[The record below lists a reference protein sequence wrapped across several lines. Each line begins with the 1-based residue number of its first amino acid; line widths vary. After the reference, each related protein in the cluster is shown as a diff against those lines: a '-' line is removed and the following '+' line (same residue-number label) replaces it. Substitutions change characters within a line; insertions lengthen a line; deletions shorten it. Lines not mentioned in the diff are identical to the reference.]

1 MAPDELGVLLAAH
14 CRHATTELP
23 PGEPGVRWAAD
34 FLAVL
39 PAACGRRLPDLIT
52 TGPKVFEFFVGQEFF
67 AAMPSP
73 RLVPLV
79 LGLVARVSPLLQ
91 ARSARQWAL
100 WLARVWDS
108 GSPVLAAIRKRT
120 PAHLIG
126 IQAPAPSGPP
136 LRSAQIRD
144 ERDRLVGDL
153 ASTAAEND
161 RMRTL
166 LTEIGEDRDRLAAE
180 LAGVVGRERRAVAAV
195 AAERDRLAGDLA
207 AATEQLRQASKKA
220 ATDGAQLQRSQA
232 LSDSLTAEIAGA
244 RAECTVSCVK
254 NNACTSRGVRP
265 HARGMAT
272 PLIIRVGELAERTG
286 LTVRAL
292 HYYEEIGLL
301 VPSHRSAAGH
311 RLYTAD
317 DVARLH
323 RISLLRGLGLA
334 LEQVAA
340 ALDIEEPAPLLAL
353 AERHLREVE
362 VRIAE
367 AEQLRGKLVALVDQL
382 RRGEAASVDQLLM
395 TIEVMTMIEK
405 YYTTEQLTALKA
417 RADALGP
424 EGMQAAQQAWQDLFR
439 EVRAAIARG
448 ADPHEP
454 EVQALAARWQALINA
469 FTGGD
474 AGIRGSLDTMYR
486 QEPGLGA
493 RVGGDPELF
502 AFMQRALAPA

>member
-1 MAPDELGVLLAAH
+1 
-14 CRHATTELP
+14 
-23 PGEPGVRWAAD
+23 
-34 FLAVL
+34 
-39 PAACGRRLPDLIT
+39 
-52 TGPKVFEFFVGQEFF
+52 
-67 AAMPSP
+67 
-73 RLVPLV
+73 
-79 LGLVARVSPLLQ
+79 
-91 ARSARQWAL
+91 
-100 WLARVWDS
+100 
-108 GSPVLAAIRKRT
+108 
-120 PAHLIG
+120 
-126 IQAPAPSGPP
+126 
-136 LRSAQIRD
+136 
-144 ERDRLVGDL
+144 
-153 ASTAAEND
+153 
-161 RMRTL
+161 
-166 LTEIGEDRDRLAAE
+166 
-180 LAGVVGRERRAVAAV
+180 
-195 AAERDRLAGDLA
+195 
-207 AATEQLRQASKKA
+207 
-220 ATDGAQLQRSQA
+220 
-232 LSDSLTAEIAGA
+232 
-244 RAECTVSCVK
+244 
-254 NNACTSRGVRP
+254 
-265 HARGMAT
+265 MAT

-340 ALDIEEPAPLLAL
+340 ALDIEAPAPLLAL

-474 AGIRGSLDTMYR
+474 AGIRGSLEHDV
-486 QEPGLGA
+486 PAGAGA
-493 RVGGDPELF
+493 RRAGRRRPGAVRVHAAGARAGVSRVSGRGPRCSTGGTGCRSGAGRP
-502 AFMQRALAPA
+502 RSTSCP